1 MSEADTPGP
10 SSLTGRRAPVRVAP
24 VRLIVMEAPGGVWQ
38 RHRVAAALPREHD
51 PIVGLEYQGTVDAD
65 PERAVC
71 HRADPRLDWL
81 GQNAMYVFNPDTTA
95 LWISALARPWR
106 AIIWSS
112 NIQACVLPVRRVAC
126 TPDLPVAA
134 APGVTAKVP
143 WSGGVS

>member
-1 MSEADTPGP
+1 
-10 SSLTGRRAPVRVAP
+10 
-24 VRLIVMEAPGGVWQ
+24 MEAPGGVWQ

-95 LWISALARPWR
+95 LWISALARALARDHLVP
-106 AIIWSS
+106 
-112 NIQACVLPVRRVAC
+112 QYPGLRVAG
-126 TPDLPVAA
+126 
-134 APGVTAKVP
+134 APGCLHA
-143 WSGGVS
+143 